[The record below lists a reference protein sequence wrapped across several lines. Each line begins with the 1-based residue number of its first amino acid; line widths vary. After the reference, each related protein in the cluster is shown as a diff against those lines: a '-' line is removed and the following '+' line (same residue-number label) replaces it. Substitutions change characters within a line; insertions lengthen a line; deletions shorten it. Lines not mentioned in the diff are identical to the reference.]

1 MFVLFSFNALG
12 VWVYSTFDYSL
23 LWMGLIL
30 ALIAEIFV
38 FIHRMKGPKWYIPFM
53 VAMQII
59 VLIAFMLI
67 STADIS
73 DTRYWIEG
81 VNLHVIPFGWSIH
94 STVGSIVVS
103 ATIAWVGSII
113 AFPSKMPQELPVE

>member
-1 MFVLFSFNALG
+1 
-12 VWVYSTFDYSL
+12 
-23 LWMGLIL
+23 
-30 ALIAEIFV
+30 
-38 FIHRMKGPKWYIPFM
+38 M

>member
-1 MFVLFSFNALG
+1 
-12 VWVYSTFDYSL
+12 
-23 LWMGLIL
+23 
-30 ALIAEIFV
+30 
-38 FIHRMKGPKWYIPFM
+38 M

-103 ATIAWVGSII
+103 ATIGGWKHNCIPKQDAARI
-113 AFPSKMPQELPVE
+113 AC